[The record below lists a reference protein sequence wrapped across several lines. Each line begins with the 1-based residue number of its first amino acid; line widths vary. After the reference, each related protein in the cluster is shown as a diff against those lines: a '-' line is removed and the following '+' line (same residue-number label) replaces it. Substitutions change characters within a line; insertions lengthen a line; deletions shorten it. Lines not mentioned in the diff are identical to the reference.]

1 MANRFFLGSTT
12 DPNLNEIYP
21 IIVGGSDVPQ
31 RESLDN
37 TQMIVMLNDGDTSDY
52 PQLANFTELTQAQ
65 ADELVMTSDWQ
76 PSEI

>member
-65 ADELVMTSDWQ
+65 ADELVKTIDWKT
-76 PSEI
+76 SEI